1 MPSSGL
7 DLETSLPNKY
17 LCRTKRKM
25 SPGYYR
31 SEGLDKSN
39 RCGVEGSRQI
49 PSSET
54 QNCIPKLDWEPWEGM
69 ERLRPPKKLIKELK
83 LWIWKLLMKQLDCFK
98 FIHCQACVIVLA
110 AGSDSSI
117 IAQGDWHD
125 TERHRYRVLVSVA

>member
-1 MPSSGL
+1 MIRRLASP
-7 DLETSLPNKY
+7 TSIYAGP
-17 LCRTKRKM
+17 KRKM

-39 RCGVEGSRQI
+39 RCGVEGSCQI

-83 LWIWKLLMKQLDCFK
+83 LWIGKLLMKQLNCFK
-98 FIHCQACVIVLA
+98 FSHCQADVIVLL
-110 AGSDSSI
+110 AGSAASLPRETGMTPKD
-117 IAQGDWHD
+117 IA
-125 TERHRYRVLVSVA
+125 TEY